1 MSATAISDAQL
12 IDLVKQL
19 PPERKRNVLLAL
31 ASDAQARR
39 DERMQM
45 AEDRMRTL
53 CTRRGLNWDALSEI
67 EREALVDDLMHEDRP
82 CAK

>member
-1 MSATAISDAQL
+1 MSESELSDSQL

-39 DERMQM
+39 DERLQM
-45 AEDRMRTL
+45 AEDRMRAL
-53 CTRRGLNWDALSEI
+53 CAHRGLNWDSLAEA
-67 EREALVDDLMHEDRP
+67 EREDLVDDLIHEDRP
-82 CAK
+82 CGP

>member
-1 MSATAISDAQL
+1 MSADAISDVQL

-39 DERMQM
+39 AERLQV
-45 AEDRMRTL
+45 AESRMRAL
-53 CTRRGLNWDALSEI
+53 CALRGQNWDALSEA
-67 EREALVDDLMHEDRP
+67 ERELFVDELMHEDRP
-82 CAK
+82 CAP

>member
-1 MSATAISDAQL
+1 MSAAFISDAQL

-31 ASDAQARR
+31 ASEPQLRR
-39 DERMQM
+39 DERLQM
-45 AEDRMRTL
+45 AENKMRAL
-53 CTRRGLNWDALSEI
+53 CAGRGLNWDALSEA
-67 EREALVDDLMHEDRP
+67 EREAFIDDLLHEDRP